1 MNKINK
7 ILGIIFP
14 TYDEDYKFASI
25 VESLSI
31 YLAFAFAIVMCI
43 AFIIKSV
50 MLFEISLI
58 IMAASIL
65 CVCVGCRFDY

>member
-1 MNKINK
+1 MNKI
-7 ILGIIFP
+7 LSIIFP

-25 VESLSI
+25 VESIAI

-65 CVCVGCRFDY
+65 CVCVVCCFDY